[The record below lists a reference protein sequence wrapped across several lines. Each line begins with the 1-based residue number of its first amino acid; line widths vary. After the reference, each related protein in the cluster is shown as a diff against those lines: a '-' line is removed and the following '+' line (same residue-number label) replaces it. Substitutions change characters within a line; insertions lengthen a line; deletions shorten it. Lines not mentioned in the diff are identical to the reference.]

1 MQSTADGL
9 ELLQRCRLAY
19 YYYAQPSPRAL
30 SRGKPLLSAAQP
42 HLLAYSEYG
51 RQRVGELLSHVAILL
66 KSQHE
71 VEAVIASYSS
81 HVSSP
86 HVVADSSRSLDIRC
100 GHCTRCAGA
109 RVAAGERTP
118 HRG

>member
-1 MQSTADGL
+1 MCWFVAAGGCVVQSTADGL

-19 YYYAQPSPRAL
+19 YYAQPSPRAL
-30 SRGKPLLSAAQP
+30 SRGEPLLSAAQP
-42 HLLAYSEYG
+42 RLLAHSEYR

-86 HVVADSSRSLDIRC
+86 HVAAHSSR
-100 GHCTRCAGA
+100 
-109 RVAAGERTP
+109 
-118 HRG
+118 